1 MFRPF
6 YVFSQQVP
14 LYCPL
19 FLVSKLN
26 SAKIAP
32 VTVFC
37 SCFGSKGCA
46 VKTMKRLTLLLLSY
60 LLGLILV
67 LVLTFYLA
75 SDFAY
80 REARQQAQYEA
91 DNVAEYIN
99 SELARYQNIP
109 QLLASNYLIRKTLQD
124 QAEFNQNTS
133 ALQADTT
140 ELNRL
145 LMEIGESAGADDIYV
160 MDRSGIVLAASNYNT
175 PRDFVGGN
183 FAFRP
188 YFYRALA
195 GDTPSYY
202 AMGLRSGERGA
213 FFSAP
218 IAIDDQVM
226 GVVAVKIA
234 ISKFEQNTALLTGDP
249 AAHMIGYGRDQV
261 IFISNRPEWR
271 LKQLAEPEG
280 ISWQQILDSQRY
292 LNIEQKLLNQSINQN
307 ILGQELWQMNGD
319 SQASSPLSRYSF
331 GKASI
336 PALEMDLAILLPY
349 KMALQALAGYLLSA
363 AVTYLLLA
371 PAGFFL
377 YRRVA
382 GYRPLLYTRSSLE
395 QEIKAR
401 TEELDKAHKA
411 LIQSAKLATIGQL
424 AASINH
430 EINQPLSAIST
441 YLVSSRRML
450 MKGKTESLLE
460 NLNTIESLIHRTHQ
474 IVSQLKQ
481 FSRVESDHLKPVSL
495 QQSLQNALL
504 IVGPELKQ
512 QGVHFSYDKQDSRV
526 MAEPLKLEQVMV
538 NLLSNAAEAMRES
551 TGERRINLQIEQQP
565 EATFIEIRDTGPG
578 LDLQKIDTIFEP
590 FFTTKSNH
598 GSGLGLSIARS
609 IIDSFGGALTADNS
623 PEGGAVFTLILK
635 RDLS

>member
-1 MFRPF
+1 M
-6 YVFSQQVP
+6 
-14 LYCPL
+14 
-19 FLVSKLN
+19 
-26 SAKIAP
+26 
-32 VTVFC
+32 T
-37 SCFGSKGCA
+37 
-46 VKTMKRLTLLLLSY
+46 RLLLLLLSY
-60 LLGLILV
+60 LSGLIPVLLV
-67 LVLTFYLA
+67 TFYLT
-75 SDFAY
+75 SDLAY
-80 REARQQAQYEA
+80 REARQQARYEA
-91 DNVAEYIN
+91 NNVAEYIN

-124 QAEFNQNTS
+124 QASREQVTTQSTEATLQTKANT
-133 ALQADTT
+133 QQTDTA

-145 LMEIGESAGADDIYV
+145 LMEIGESAGADDVYV
-160 MDRSGIVLAASNYNT
+160 MDRAGVVLAASNYNT

-188 YFYRALA
+188 YFSLALK
-195 GDTPSYY
+195 GETTSYY

-213 FFSAP
+213 YFSAP
-218 IAIDDQVM
+218 IVIGQEVR

-234 ISKFEQNTALLTGDP
+234 ITKFEQNTALLTGDP
-249 AAHMIGYGRDQV
+249 AARMISYGEDQV

-271 LKQLAEPEG
+271 LKQLAEPNQ

-292 LNIEQKLLNQSINQN
+292 LNIDQQLLNQTVSRNL
-307 ILGQELWQMNGD
+307 LGQELWQMAD
-319 SQASSPLSRYSF
+319 AAETSSDLLRYSF
-331 GKASI
+331 GIAEI
-336 PALEMDLAILLPY
+336 PLLQLKLAILLPY
-349 KMALQALAGYLLSA
+349 QMALQVLAGYLLTA
-363 AVTYLLLA
+363 AALYLFLV

-382 GYRPLLYTRSSLE
+382 GYRQLLYTRSSLE
-395 QEIKAR
+395 QEIQAR
-401 TEELDKAHKA
+401 TQQLDQAHQA

-450 MKGKTESLLE
+450 MKGKTEPLLD
-460 NLNTIESLIHRTHQ
+460 NLNTIESLIHRTHR

-481 FSRVESDHLKPVSL
+481 FSRVESEHLKPVSL

-504 IVGPELKQ
+504 IIGPELKQ
-512 QGVHFSYDKQDSRV
+512 QDVQLELDTQDSRV
-526 MAEPLKLEQVMV
+526 LAEPLKLEQVLV
-538 NLLSNAAEAMRES
+538 NLLSNAAEAMRDS
-551 TGERRINLQIEQQP
+551 AGERRITLQVQQDT
-565 EATFIEIRDTGPG
+565 EATRIEIRDTGPG

-609 IIDSFGGALTADNS
+609 IMESFGGALSAANCAQ
-623 PEGGAVFTLILK
+623 GGAVFTLTLK
-635 RDLS
+635 RDLSL